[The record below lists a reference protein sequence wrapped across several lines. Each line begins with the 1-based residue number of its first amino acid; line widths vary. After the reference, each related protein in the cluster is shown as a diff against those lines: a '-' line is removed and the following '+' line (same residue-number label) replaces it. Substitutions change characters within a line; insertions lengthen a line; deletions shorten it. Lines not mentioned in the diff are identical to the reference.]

1 MQFFKNILYFLYIT
15 AIIIIY
21 IIIKED
27 VNSAFTNAHRGRKK
41 EFNSF
46 LSVSRNMIHVEK
58 MPSLSLYEKH
68 WSKNVKHKLIIIIQY
83 TLCTHNI
90 TVQSCP
96 PDQQDFTRSEVW
108 PRNVLSMLPRL
119 GENGGLALLLLLL
132 LVRLSV
138 ASAAE

>member
-1 MQFFKNILYFLYIT
+1 
-15 AIIIIY
+15 
-21 IIIKED
+21 
-27 VNSAFTNAHRGRKK
+27 
-41 EFNSF
+41 
-46 LSVSRNMIHVEK
+46 MIHVEK

-68 WSKNVKHKLIIIIQY
+68 WSKNVKHKIIIIIQY

>member
-1 MQFFKNILYFLYIT
+1 MNGAKSGLTFMGGGG
-15 AIIIIY
+15 A
-21 IIIKED
+21 
-27 VNSAFTNAHRGRKK
+27 RGRHSINAGNTSQKH
-41 EFNSF
+41 
-46 LSVSRNMIHVEK
+46 LRSRQPPARRHLGPAN
-58 MPSLSLYEKH
+58 L
-68 WSKNVKHKLIIIIQY
+68 LISQQYCTQY